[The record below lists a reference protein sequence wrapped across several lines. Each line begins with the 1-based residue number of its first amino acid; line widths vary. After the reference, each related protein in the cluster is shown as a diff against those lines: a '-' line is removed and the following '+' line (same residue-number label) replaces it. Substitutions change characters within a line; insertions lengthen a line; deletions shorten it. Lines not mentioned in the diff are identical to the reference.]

1 MSTTQFSTGSATSA
15 ALARSLHDHWL
26 NLLAEGIILCVLGF
40 GAIVFTRV
48 AGLAA
53 TLVIGWLLLIAGVV
67 GLVATLRAREA
78 PGFGWA
84 LASAVIAMIAG
95 GILLWNPFQGL
106 VTLTFVLM
114 AFFIIDGVLT
124 IAFALAHRRELSRR
138 WEWMMVNG
146 IIDLVLA
153 AILIAGLPGTLFW
166 ALGMLVGIDL
176 IFAGAR
182 WWVWRCRR
190 GAANNALGAGTDLRM
205 FRCFLDTSGS
215 IEP

>member
-176 IFAGAR
+176 IFAGASL
-182 WWVWRCRR
+182 VGMALQAR
-190 GAANNALGAGTDLRM
+190 GPQTTL
-205 FRCFLDTSGS
+205 
-215 IEP
+215 

>member
-84 LASAVIAMIAG
+84 LGSALIAMIAG

-176 IFAGAR
+176 IFAGASLAGMALQA
-182 WWVWRCRR
+182 R
-190 GAANNALGAGTDLRM
+190 GPQTTL
-205 FRCFLDTSGS
+205 
-215 IEP
+215 